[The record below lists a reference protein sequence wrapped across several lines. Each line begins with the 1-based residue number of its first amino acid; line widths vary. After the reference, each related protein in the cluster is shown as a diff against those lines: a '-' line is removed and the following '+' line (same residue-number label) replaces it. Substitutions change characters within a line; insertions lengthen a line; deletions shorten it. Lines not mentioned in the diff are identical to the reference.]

1 MTRQF
6 RAATVATVALAFL
19 VPTLMSHPAR
29 AEEHTD
35 EIKGLAFN
43 PDQITVRAGDRVT
56 WVNHDSDRHHLQG
69 DGFESNDLPN
79 NATFTVEFPSPGEI
93 TYHCTIH
100 TYMEGKV
107 TVLNPDGSTPP
118 STVGEPEAPPAPSTT
133 TSSTRPPGPLD
144 GVPVEPP
151 AAPPASPAPPGGH

>member
-1 MTRQF
+1 MTRQL
-6 RAATVATVALAFL
+6 RAAVAALLALAFL
-19 VPTLMSHPAR
+19 VPMLTNHPAR
-29 AEEHTD
+29 AEGHTD

-43 PDQITVRAGDRVT
+43 PDEIRVRAGDSVT

-69 DGFESNDLPN
+69 DGFESNDLPSS
-79 NATFTVEFPSPGEI
+79 ATFTVEFPSPGEI
-93 TYHCTIH
+93 AYHCTIH

-107 TVLNPDGSTPP
+107 VVLNPDGSTPP

-144 GVPVEPP
+144 GVPADPP
-151 AAPPASPAPPGGH
+151 AAPAPPGPSGGH